1 MCWEHSD
8 GVTSLGLATIQNALY
23 QLGDGFRR
31 WRGGFVP
38 SSPLQQLLERCLI
51 GAFLRRKYAARC
63 IDFGLK
69 VTGFDEHHMHP
80 KWAHLEF
87 EDFR

>member
-1 MCWEHSD
+1 MPEHSN
-8 GVTSLGLATIQNALY
+8 GVTSFGPATIQNALY

-31 WRGGFVP
+31 WRGGFVQ
-38 SSPLQQLLERCLI
+38 SSPLQQLLERGLI
-51 GAFLRRKYAARC
+51 GALVRRKYAALC

-80 KWAHLEF
+80 EWTGLEF